1 MSVIDEIKIKQHV
14 RIGWLLLNFL
24 VKLCELSCVF
34 LIPRDNS
41 IYIGKNAIGVMSKMG
56 FE

>member
-24 VKLCELSCVF
+24 VKLCELSFVF
-34 LIPRDNS
+34 LIPIDNS

>member
-1 MSVIDEIKIKQHV
+1 MAAFKFFI
-14 RIGWLLLNFL
+14 LNFL

-41 IYIGKNAIGVMSKMG
+41 IYIGKNAIDVMSKMG